1 MGASVG
7 PLLWIAVQWC
17 ERGDWWL
24 REVRA
29 KTVAAGVGV
38 AEAIS
43 GLGKTH
49 GWVALLNEMGW
60 DRDIFEMGVMGA
72 RGNLQGGR

>member
-1 MGASVG
+1 
-7 PLLWIAVQWC
+7 
-17 ERGDWWL
+17 L

-49 GWVALLNEMGW
+49 GWVALLDEMGW

-72 RGNLQGGR
+72 RGSLQGGR